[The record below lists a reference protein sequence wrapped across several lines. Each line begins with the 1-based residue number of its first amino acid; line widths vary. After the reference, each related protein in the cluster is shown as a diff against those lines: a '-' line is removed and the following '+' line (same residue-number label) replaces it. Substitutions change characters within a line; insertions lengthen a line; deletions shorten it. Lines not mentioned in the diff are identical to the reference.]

1 MYFEFKSPIV
11 VRRLLKLCLNEE
23 DNIFTIEEANEF
35 NKFIE
40 QLASEYANINWQIQ
54 RNKEKAEEEELKKNL
69 DEITF

>member
-1 MYFEFKSPIV
+1 MYFDFKSPIV

-54 RNKEKAEEEELKKNL
+54 RNKEKTEKEELKKNL
-69 DEITF
+69 DEIPF